1 MPSTSRP
8 FVPARLLGER
18 AAAEYLGVSPT
29 TLRGL
34 GLPRRVLGA
43 RRLHDVADL
52 EAFADALPYEGE
64 AEKNTCDEIWG
75 RTA

>member
-1 MPSTSRP
+1 MSTTVRP

-43 RRLHDVADL
+43 RRLYDVADL
-52 EAFADALPYEGE
+52 EEFADGLPYEGE
-64 AEKNTCDEIWG
+64 PEKNTCDEIWG